1 MNRLTLLL
9 IALLLLL
16 QGSFWLGKGGIVRVW
31 RLNED
36 LAQKIEQV
44 AQLKLRNETLAAEI
58 NDLKVGD
65 EAIEE
70 RARYE
75 LGMIRHGELFF
86 QVLESKASVQ
96 PASY

>member
-9 IALLLLL
+9 IAVLLLL
-16 QGSFWLGKGGIVRVW
+16 QGSFWLGKGSIVRVW
-31 RLNED
+31 RLNEH

-44 AQLKLRNETLAAEI
+44 AQLKLRNQALAAEI

-70 RARYE
+70 RARHE
-75 LGMIRHGELFF
+75 LGMICHGELFF
-86 QVLESKASVQ
+86 QVLENQAPTQ
-96 PASY
+96 PVSY